1 MQTAAGAESLQ
12 ESFELHLSTSHL
24 RMENWVSR
32 NNSIVLIQP
41 ANPMCLDL
49 DCKIVCDQTILTSK
63 VCHGWL
69 ALRELGSITTNLN
82 GHQDQR
88 AWLVL
93 CRVDN
98 DTRPKIAQKMV
109 TENMIEFK
117 QKQFLDILNFTLKL
131 DFFLVFYKLFQKD
144 TKVWYFI
151 LVVKNCTNLKLVLQ
165 NFFWTLESFW
175 RFKIF
180 WDVTDV
186 QEDFKSFLKAC
197 FCWELNLREYG

>member
-1 MQTAAGAESLQ
+1 MWRWEDFYTKIDSNIVCNVKLNFCRNLLNCISQPLILGWKTERGTLNCFDCVNCGEMQTAAGAESLQ

-49 DCKIVCDQTILTSK
+49 DFEIACDQTILTSK

-69 ALRELGSITTNLN
+69 SLRELGSITTNLN

-98 DTRPKIAQKMV
+98 YTRP
-109 TENMIEFK
+109 
-117 QKQFLDILNFTLKL
+117 
-131 DFFLVFYKLFQKD
+131 
-144 TKVWYFI
+144 
-151 LVVKNCTNLKLVLQ
+151 
-165 NFFWTLESFW
+165 
-175 RFKIF
+175 
-180 WDVTDV
+180 
-186 QEDFKSFLKAC
+186 
-197 FCWELNLREYG
+197 